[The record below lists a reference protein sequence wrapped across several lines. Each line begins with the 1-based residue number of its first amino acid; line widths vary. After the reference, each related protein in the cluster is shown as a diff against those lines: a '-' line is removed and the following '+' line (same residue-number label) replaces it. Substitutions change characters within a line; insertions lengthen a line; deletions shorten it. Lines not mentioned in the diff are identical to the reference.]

1 MMSVVE
7 AITRKP
13 DGTDK
18 PWGQECVSS
27 FGKSW
32 NGKFRTFCGEE
43 IAEVLPK
50 KHSKSKKNGYWPW
63 LEVTR

>member
-1 MMSVVE
+1 MTSV
-7 AITRKP
+7 AQATAKKR

-18 PWGQECVSS
+18 PWGQSWVSS

-32 NGKFRTFCGEE
+32 NGKFHTFCGEE
-43 IAEVLPK
+43 IAEVLTK
-50 KHSKSKKNGYWPW
+50 KHSKSKKNGYW